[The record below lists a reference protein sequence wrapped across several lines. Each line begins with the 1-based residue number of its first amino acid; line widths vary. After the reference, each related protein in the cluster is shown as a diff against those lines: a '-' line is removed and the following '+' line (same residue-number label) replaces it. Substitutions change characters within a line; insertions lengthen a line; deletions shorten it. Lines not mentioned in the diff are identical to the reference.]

1 MATYTIKINEKTKR
15 GKVFLELMRT
25 FSDVF
30 TFEHQEEKNKKTV
43 EELENDFLIKK
54 TQEALNDPHR
64 KTHKMKNPEHFFKSL
79 GWS

>member
-15 GKVFLELMRT
+15 GKVFLELMHT

-30 TFEHQEEKNKKTV
+30 TFENQEEKNKKTV
-43 EELENDFLIKK
+43 EELENDYLVKK
-54 TQEALNDPHR
+54 IEEALNDPHI
-64 KTHKMKNPEHFFKSL
+64 KIHKMKNPEQFFKAL